1 MEGKL
6 GKANMSKKLTL
17 PSGATVTFRDPK
29 TLRVKDRRRLMT
41 TVDGVEGDLAKALA
55 LSDALISML
64 VEDWS
69 FDLIIPS
76 AKLESL
82 DELEMAD
89 YDYLVEETKDAQK
102 YLYPSLAETEETAK
116 DPKASTA
123 NSNA

>member
-1 MEGKL
+1 
-6 GKANMSKKLTL
+6 MSKKLSL
-17 PSGATVTFRDPK
+17 PSGASVTFRDPK

-41 TVDGVEGDLAKALA
+41 TVDQVEGDLAKALA

-76 AKLESL
+76 AKMESL

-89 YDYLVEETKDAQK
+89 YDFLVEETKEAQK
-102 YLYPSLAETEETAK
+102 YLYPSLKETEETVK
-116 DPKASTA
+116 DPKASSG

>member
-1 MEGKL
+1 
-6 GKANMSKKLTL
+6 MSKKLTL
-17 PSGATVTFRDPK
+17 PSGASVTFRDPK

-41 TVDGVEGDLAKALA
+41 TVDQVEGDLAKALA

-76 AKLESL
+76 AKMESL

-89 YDYLVEETKDAQK
+89 YDFLVEETKEAQK
-102 YLYPSLAETEETAK
+102 YLYPNLKETEETVK

>member
-1 MEGKL
+1 
-6 GKANMSKKLTL
+6 MSKKLTL

-41 TVDGVEGDLAKALA
+41 TVDQVEGDLAKALA

-76 AKLESL
+76 AKMESL

-89 YDYLVEETKDAQK
+89 YDFLVEETKEAQK
-102 YLYPSLAETEETAK
+102 YLYPTLKETEETAK
-116 DPKASTA
+116 DPKANTE